1 MEFVLRKFFA
11 RAIER
16 PRSVSEVHAEHAG
29 FVWRLL
35 QRFGVREADREDVLQ
50 EVFVVVHQRLHTFDG
65 SAELTTWLYTI
76 TRNVAWAWRRRASRR
91 HEELTH
97 EPPDRDDPAPSAEAT
112 VEARELRR
120 RLDRA
125 LDALD
130 LDRRAVFVMLEI
142 DGCSYTEVAAITG
155 VPVGTVSSRLD
166 AAWKDLDRALK
177 RLDAH
182 DHWRAPR

>member
-1 MEFVLRKFFA
+1 MEFVLRKFFG
-11 RAIER
+11 RASER

-29 FVWRLL
+29 FVWRQL

-65 SAELTTWLYTI
+65 SAQLTTWLYTI
-76 TRNVAWAWRRRASRR
+76 TRNVAWAWRRRASHR
-91 HEELTH
+91 HEELVDELPDTH
-97 EPPDRDDPAPSAEAT
+97 DTARSAEET
-112 VEARELRR
+112 VEAQQLRR

-125 LDALD
+125 LDTLD

-142 DGCSYTEVAAITG
+142 DGCSYNEVSAITG

-166 AAWKDLDRALK
+166 AAWKDLERALK
-177 RLDAH
+177 RLDAV
-182 DHWRAPR
+182 DAGRRAR